1 LNYYSNKDLIQLYGF
16 TQNPDNLDYM
26 IVMNYAENGNL
37 RKNLQNI
44 VKDKWIV
51 KLKKLHHTIL
61 GLNNIHQQK
70 LVHCDFHHG
79 NILLNQGSLSISDL
93 GLCKPVESFQSF
105 KQNEIYGVLPFVA
118 PEILRG
124 KPYTLASDI
133 YSFSM
138 IMWEFTSGVPPFDD
152 REHGL
157 QLALNICRG
166 ERPKIIENTPQCYIE
181 LMEKC
186 WETDPLKRPNASEIK
201 EIIETWY
208 KTVIDYRE
216 LKNKEIT
223 MEFWQAEERQNNN
236 IFKSINEK
244 SDIKP
249 HQQAYHTSRL
259 LDFTTKLNEILIQE
273 DIEIYDQT
281 NKLFETEIT
290 QSIGKYL
297 MF

>member
-1 LNYYSNKDLIQLYGF
+1 MDYYLNKNLIRLYGF

-26 IVMNYAENGNL
+26 IVMNYAKDGNL
-37 RKNLQNI
+37 KKNLQNI
-44 VKDKWIV
+44 VKDKWIF
-51 KLKKLHHTIL
+51 KLKKLFYIIK

-186 WETDPLKRPNASEIK
+186 WETDPLKRPNSSEIK
-201 EIIETWY
+201 KIIETWY
-208 KTVIDYRE
+208 KSIWNSDY
-216 LKNKEIT
+216 K
-223 MEFWQAEERQNNN
+223 
-236 IFKSINEK
+236 KSKI
-244 SDIKP
+244 
-249 HQQAYHTSRL
+249 R
-259 LDFTTKLNEILIQE
+259 KLQ
-273 DIEIYDQT
+273 
-281 NKLFETEIT
+281 
-290 QSIGKYL
+290 
-297 MF
+297 